1 MFMVSSKRAR
11 VVLIQVHLDSE
22 EKNRNNIKTTRSHRN
37 VTYRSTP
44 RTQTPLGGVTRFG
57 TEMTYKQGNL
67 KGILRLEYKLVV
79 GSAWGKCAY
88 IHNTINAMQEDY
100 ASNRRLNMMHMD
112 HAMPI
117 CGKNKHQCLIR
128 WLTLDTQK
136 QCSGGELLLN

>member
-1 MFMVSSKRAR
+1 MVSSKRAR

-67 KGILRLEYKLVV
+67 KGILRLEYKLVSS
-79 GSAWGKCAY
+79 G
-88 IHNTINAMQEDY
+88 
-100 ASNRRLNMMHMD
+100 
-112 HAMPI
+112 
-117 CGKNKHQCLIR
+117 QCLGKMCIY
-128 WLTLDTQK
+128 TQHHKRDARGLCK
-136 QCSGGELLLN
+136 QPAT